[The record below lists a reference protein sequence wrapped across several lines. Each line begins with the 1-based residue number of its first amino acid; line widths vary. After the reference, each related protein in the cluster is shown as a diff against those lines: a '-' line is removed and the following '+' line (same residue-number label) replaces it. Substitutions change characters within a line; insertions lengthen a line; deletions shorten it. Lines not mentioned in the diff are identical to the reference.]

1 MAHDSNENLYILIT
15 YQYFFLKFYTMYLV
29 HLLHFLEGSLL
40 SPIKGHLQFA
50 LPNSS
55 YSHTAWDPH
64 DPHGSARIHNLS
76 TFESNGREIYMMMGN
91 NIISE
96 MVSINY
102 VYSLFNT
109 SVILASTWDAQY
121 RVASTSLLN
130 WIWMVAELFMALSS
144 FLFSLQGYHS
154 QLPVAGGEQRP

>member
-1 MAHDSNENLYILIT
+1 MN
-15 YQYFFLKFYTMYLV
+15 
-29 HLLHFLEGSLL
+29 LLHFLEGSLL

-50 LPNSS
+50 LPNTS

-76 TFESNGREIYMMMGN
+76 TFESNARKIYMMMGIYILPN
-91 NIISE
+91 NLKNNVISK

-130 WIWMVAELFMALSS
+130 WIWIVAELFMALSS